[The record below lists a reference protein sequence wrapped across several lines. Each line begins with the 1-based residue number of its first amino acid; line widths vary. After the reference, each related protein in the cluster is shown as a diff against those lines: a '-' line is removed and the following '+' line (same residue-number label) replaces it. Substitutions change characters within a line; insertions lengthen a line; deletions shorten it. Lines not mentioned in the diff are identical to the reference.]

1 MRMVGVGLKGE
12 MIRYFRV
19 CNIEGYDW
27 NVWIYWWIQKSET
40 RLKMSFFFFF
50 HLNLKIGVLE
60 KLWHK
65 HTINI

>member
-27 NVWIYWWIQKSET
+27 NVCVYTGGSKSL
-40 RLKMSFFFFF
+40 RPD
-50 HLNLKIGVLE
+50 
-60 KLWHK
+60 
-65 HTINI
+65 